1 MARKPARKEGSSRR
15 EPRARRR
22 LKSRILVVC
31 GAQKTEKSY
40 FEGLR
45 SHVRNP
51 AVTVKIETKPVCP
64 TQVVEHAEKLWRN
77 DRDTLDEV

>member
-1 MARKPARKEGSSRR
+1 MARKTARREGSSRR
-15 EPRARRR
+15 EPRARRVQR
-22 LKSRILVVC
+22 SRILVVC

-45 SHVRNP
+45 RHVRNP

-64 TQVVEHAEKLWRN
+64 TQVVQHACKL
-77 DRDTLDEV
+77 